1 MRHFLFI
8 LFIGLSVSSQAQS
21 AKKVLAF
28 ARAEIDTLCSATFAG
43 RGYINDGHL
52 KAATY
57 IASRFEELG
66 AESFREQ
73 AAMGVERYFQPFEF
87 EINLVR
93 KTSLML
99 NGQEMTPGLDFIVNS
114 YSGSGMQSGK
124 VVDLKYGLKAKAS
137 VKGKIVLF
145 RAGWPAKIANDSDKR
160 DAFKELSRVDQR
172 IAAILPYGPAAIIV
186 IQPKLTASFA
196 RENLPLPIIEVR
208 AESITGKVK
217 KAAIVVQA
225 GMSKIRSQN
234 VICQVRGT
242 EQPDSVVIVS
252 AHYDHLGML
261 GESRFP
267 GANDNASGTS
277 MLLSMVE
284 YFVRKPQRY
293 TMMFI
298 AFGGEEAGLIGS
310 NYYVNRDP
318 IVSMERTRFILNLD
332 LMGNGVDG
340 ITAVGGRD
348 FPDLF
353 DDLVA
358 LNDKMKAVPKVK
370 SRSNAPN
377 SDHYFF
383 LERGVAG
390 FFIYTLGGPPHYHD
404 INDNPDTIVLSKYVE
419 VRELLIRFL
428 ELLND

>member
-1 MRHFLFI
+1 MRYLLLCFFLC
-8 LFIGLSVSSQAQS
+8 LSISIQAQS

-28 ARAEIDTLCSATFAG
+28 ARAEIDTLCSETFAG

-93 KTSLML
+93 KTSLLL
-99 NGQEMTPGLDFIVNS
+99 NGQEMTPGLDFIVNA

-137 VKGKIVLF
+137 IKGKIVLF
-145 RAGWPAKIANDSDKR
+145 RAGWPASIANDSDKR
-160 DAFKELSRVDQR
+160 DTYKELSRVDQR

-186 IQPKLTASFA
+186 VQPKLTASFA

-208 AESITGKVK
+208 AESISGKVK
-217 KAAIVVQA
+217 KAALVVQA
-225 GMSKIRSQN
+225 GMEKIRSQN

-284 YFVRKPQRY
+284 YFVDKPQRY

-298 AFGGEEAGLIGS
+298 AFGGEETGLIGS

-318 IVSMERTRFILNLD
+318 IVALKQTRFILNLD

-383 LERGVAG
+383 LERGVQG

-419 VRELLIRFL
+419 VRKLLIRFL
-428 ELLND
+428 ELLNG